1 MYEEKVNSKE
11 DQSARPTYYIHP
23 STLCI
28 FKVSGPSFLCSYL
41 EALVSLFLFRKSFCI
56 VLNHV
61 LDHFVAQ
68 FSFAG
73 DQLAPDTF
81 QEQLLESSAYMH
93 QPLYKIVLA
102 AKIQIRPQQIRRKN
116 SGTCGNPFAVLWME
130 AGASGMRLYDNS
142 NKLFCLRVRTP
153 AAREENDINWDHA
166 VAINWVVLR
175 RFKGAPTNTTS

>member
-1 MYEEKVNSKE
+1 VRRRNIRKHTMYEEKVNSKE

-23 STLCI
+23 STLSI

-116 SGTCGNPFAVLWME
+116 SGTCRAIHL
-130 AGASGMRLYDNS
+130 LYCEW
-142 NKLFCLRVRTP
+142 KQ
-153 AAREENDINWDHA
+153 
-166 VAINWVVLR
+166 
-175 RFKGAPTNTTS
+175 APLECVFMIIPTSCFVCE